1 MYGGGPVAGNHVRGA
16 NVVSSFAIAVVVL
29 ACVFG
34 GALLGRQLRALLPEH
49 HLKDDTKDIVK
60 LAIGLIATLAA
71 LVLGLLISSAKES
84 FSNVSNELTNVSVKM
99 IQLDRALARY
109 GPETAPIRARIKQ
122 TYSAAVDQLFSGDPQ
137 QLAKLDSPEVVAR
150 GEALHNA
157 IQQLAP
163 RDDIQR
169 GLQSQALALTAE
181 LFGARWLVLLQG
193 EGTMSWPLLVVL
205 VAWLTVN
212 FTAFGLFGPRNA
224 TLLVALFMCAL
235 CVSGAIFL
243 ILEMDR
249 PLEGWVR
256 ISDAQMRAA
265 LAHLGQ

>member
-1 MYGGGPVAGNHVRGA
+1 M
-16 NVVSSFAIAVVVL
+16 SSSEIALIAL

-84 FSNVSNELTNVSVKM
+84 FSSVSNELTHVAVKI

-109 GPETAPIRARIKQ
+109 GSEAAPIRIRIKE
-122 TYSAAVDQLFSGDPQ
+122 TYSAGVNLLFSGDKAQ
-137 QLAKLDSPEVVAR
+137 QAKLDTPAAVAKS
-150 GEALHNA
+150 EAIHQA
-157 IQQLAP
+157 IEQLAP
-163 RDDIQR
+163 RDDVQR
-169 GLQSQALALTAE
+169 GLRSQALALTNE
-181 LFGARWLVLLQG
+181 VFGARWLVLLQS
-193 EGTMSWPLLVVL
+193 EGTVSWPLLVVL

-212 FTAFGLFGPRNA
+212 FTAFGLFGPRNS

-256 ISDAQMRAA
+256 ISDAPMRAA

>member
-1 MYGGGPVAGNHVRGA
+1 M
-16 NVVSSFAIAVVVL
+16 SSLETALIVL

-34 GALLGRQLRALLPEH
+34 GALLGRELRVMLPEH

-84 FSNVSNELTNVSVKM
+84 FSNVSNELTHVAVKI
-99 IQLDRALARY
+99 IQLDRALASY
-109 GPETAPIRARIKQ
+109 GPEAAPVRVRIKE
-122 TYSAAVDQLFSGDPQ
+122 TYSTAVNLLFSGDTAQ
-137 QLAKLDSPEVVAR
+137 QAKLDTPAAVGKSESI
-150 GEALHNA
+150 HQA
-157 IQQLAP
+157 IEQLVP
-163 RDDIQR
+163 GDDVQR
-169 GLQSQALALTAE
+169 RLKAQALALTNE
-181 LFGARWLVLLQG
+181 VFGARWLVLLQSA
-193 EGTMSWPLLVVL
+193 GTISSPLLVVL
-205 VAWLTVN
+205 VAWLTIN
-212 FTAFGLFGPRNA
+212 FMAFGLFGPRNA
-224 TLLVALFMCAL
+224 TLMVALFMCAL

-256 ISDAQMRAA
+256 ISDAPMRAA